1 MIYKVDMYYFNKKN
15 ETNEGD
21 TWLQGLPYP
30 LTAYKVSS
38 LVQIESPVAACLEG
52 SVPDEGDNPWWSYK
66 LSSNNEVIEGLYC
79 GSEEDVREHLNL
91 VTGNLNKHLFH

>member
-38 LVQIESPVAACLEG
+38 L
-52 SVPDEGDNPWWSYK
+52 
-66 LSSNNEVIEGLYC
+66 YC
-79 GSEEDVREHLNL
+79 GNEEDVRKHLNL